1 MSSNNVTSQAI
12 DNKKITRD
20 DLKKIFWRSLP
31 YNASFKYERQLNM
44 GWAYTLVPVLK
55 KLYGDDDEKMKDA
68 LNRHLEYNNITPFIS
83 TFLFGL
89 IVAMEEKNANSE
101 DFDTKTISATKA
113 GLMGPLSAI
122 GDSIFFGTIRVIA
135 ASIGCSLALKGNPL
149 GPILYLL
156 IFNIPNLWCRW
167 TLVFK
172 GYDMGVDFL
181 TNVEKS
187 GAMDRLFLGSSILGL
202 MVIGGMIA
210 LNMNIPLTVNFFG
223 TSLVDVI
230 NGIIPCL
237 VNLLF
242 FGLIYWLVKKNCN
255 VVWIMLGI
263 IALGILGSF
272 VGVF

>member
-1 MSSNNVTSQAI
+1 
-12 DNKKITRD
+12 
-20 DLKKIFWRSLP
+20 
-31 YNASFKYERQLNM
+31 M
-44 GWAYTLVPVLK
+44 GVYFSPSIK
-55 KLYGDDDEKMKDA
+55 KLYRDDDEKMKDA

-210 LNMNIPLTVNFFG
+210 LNMNIPLAVNFFG